1 MEDALPHPA
10 VWPTAWRGEELFARD
25 DWEIVLPGNEPP
37 SLPTLMPL
45 LAGIREALEHG
56 SGALRIRGLGVEDW
70 DAATC
75 EQAFRRIATGL
86 GTPVSQ
92 SARGELV
99 FHVRD
104 EEFAPDDPRFR
115 GPSSARRLGFHTDR
129 CDVIAF
135 LCLNQ
140 AGEGGDSYVVSSMAL
155 YEELAARRPDL
166 LAVLR
171 EPYLYLRHVVDT
183 GNQLPTCLQP
193 IFSEY
198 EGHFAASLLR
208 VLIDRAD
215 RAPELPDLTT
225 VQREALDYLDELA
238 GDPAL
243 HARFR
248 LERGDVLLLNNWV
261 TFHRRDAFV
270 NTTGDP
276 RHLLRAWLSMP
287 GSRPLDPRFRDNFGA
302 TEAGAIR
309 GGMTPLRAPG

>member
-1 MEDALPHPA
+1 VPE
-10 VWPTAWRGEELFARD
+10 
-25 DWEIVLPGNEPP
+25 NEPP
-37 SLPTLMPL
+37 SLPTLMPK

-56 SGALRIRGLGVEDW
+56 SGAARIRRLPVDHW
-70 DAATC
+70 DGAAR
-75 EQAFRRIATGL
+75 EEAFRRIATGL

-92 SARGELV
+92 SAAGELV

-104 EEFAPDDPRFR
+104 EGFAPDDARFR

-135 LCLNQ
+135 LCLSQ
-140 AGEGGDSYVVSSMAL
+140 AGEGGDSYVVSSMTL
-155 YEELAARRPDL
+155 QEELAARRPDL

-193 IFSEY
+193 IFSEH

-215 RAPELPDLTT
+215 RDPQLPSLTA
-225 VQREALDYLDELA
+225 VQHEALDYLDELA
-238 GDPAL
+238 SDPAL

-248 LERGDVLLLNNWV
+248 LEPGDVLLLNNWV

-270 NTTGDP
+270 NTTGEP

-287 GSRPLDPRFRDNFGA
+287 NSRPLDPRFRDNFGA
-302 TEAGAIR
+302 TEAGALR
-309 GGMTPLRAPG
+309 GGMTPLRVPG